1 MKKLEKIIGLT
12 IYIWMGIQIALG
24 VIWGICNMNKLPV
37 FEESRELLAM
47 SQNLVA
53 DDYTGYLYLLLLR
66 GCTMV
71 ADLLGVS
78 VGLFLYPVQL
88 LIAYLCYEYFLH
100 KVVFREQG
108 QRLQARKRMPFYVGF
123 ILTIPM
129 VLQVHMAV
137 LPYSLASSLLVALMA
152 KMISLCVSE
161 TGEKKADAI
170 QVAVLWILG
179 ALICPDYGWLCGFG
193 VAGGVIWYVLAHK
206 HLCGRLLL
214 GALVAILCIV
224 GSNAFLQTPGSNGKM
239 QKFPE
244 SVLLRS
250 VVWPSFVELSFF
262 WPQEVRDNWTT
273 EELMILSM
281 SPERV
286 SEEFG
291 PVMEQKLGVE
301 EARRVYRE
309 MIKQTIKMNTRDVIT
324 GMGQEAAAYLCP
336 PVSVKVQLQGVG
348 DSYTGWNYGRM
359 KDYAPQVTKYY
370 VECALSAWIYLLV
383 ATGFLCICRIRPGQ
397 WQPKGKKV
405 RLYGTL
411 VYAGSMILVVDVW
424 YVLVSG
430 NMQDYLKVPMITA
443 LWAMGIIGVLRRSE
457 GA

>member
-24 VIWGICNMNKLPV
+24 VLWGVCNLTKVPA

-47 SQNLVA
+47 SKTLVA

-66 GCTMV
+66 GCTIV
-71 ADLLGVS
+71 VDLLGVS
-78 VGLFLYPVQL
+78 VGWFLYPIQL

-123 ILTIPM
+123 IMTIPM

-137 LPYSLASSLLVALMA
+137 LPYSLSSSLLVALMA
-152 KMISLCVSE
+152 KMISICVLE

-170 QVAVLWILG
+170 QIVVLWIFS
-179 ALICPDYGWLCGFG
+179 AMNCPDYGWLCGFC
-193 VAGGVIWYVLAHK
+193 VAGGMVWYVLVHK
-206 HLCGRLLL
+206 RLCAKVLL
-214 GALVAILCIV
+214 GALVAILCI
-224 GSNAFLQTPGSNGKM
+224 GSGNAFLQTTGSNGKM
-239 QKFPE
+239 QKSPE

-250 VVWPSFVELSFF
+250 VVWPNFSKFSFF
-262 WPQEVRDNWTT
+262 WPQEVHANWTM
-273 EELMILSM
+273 EELMFLSR

-286 SEEFG
+286 SKEFG
-291 PVMEQKLGVE
+291 PVMEQRLGVK

-309 MIKQTIKMNTRDVIT
+309 MIKQTIKVNTREVIT

-336 PVSVKVQLQGVG
+336 PVSVKIQLQGVG
-348 DSYTGWNYGRM
+348 DSYTGWNYSRM
-359 KDYAPQVTKYY
+359 KDYVPQVTKYY
-370 VECALSAWIYLLV
+370 VECALSAWIYLL
-383 ATGFLCICRIRPGQ
+383 AAAGFLCICRIRPKQ
-397 WQPKGKKV
+397 WQPKGKKA
-405 RLYGTL
+405 RFYGTL
-411 VYAGSMILVVDVW
+411 VYAGTMILVVDVW

-443 LWAMGIIGVLRRSE
+443 LWAMSIIGVLRRSE